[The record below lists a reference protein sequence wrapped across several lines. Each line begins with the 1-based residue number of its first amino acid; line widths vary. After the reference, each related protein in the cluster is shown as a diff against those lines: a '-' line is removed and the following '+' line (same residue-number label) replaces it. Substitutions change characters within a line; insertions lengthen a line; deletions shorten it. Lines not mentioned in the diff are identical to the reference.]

1 MSVKGEIFREFTAMF
16 ESEDEDERLTAAA
29 AFRIALA
36 ALENRELDV

>member
-1 MSVKGEIFREFTAMF
+1 MSVKGEIYRQLTPMF
-16 ESEDEDERLTAAA
+16 ESENEDERLTAAA